1 MQNTPAFLSL
11 VAQDLKNKFGEDISE
26 IAIVFNNSRPITY
39 LRKHLL
45 DAYEKPLWAPN
56 FFTIQDFLKNSSS
69 QEVIGQIPQFFYLYE
84 LHNKLLAE
92 EGIEPET
99 LEEFYPIA
107 ETILA
112 DFSQLDYELVNVK
125 DIYTSLFDTSQIE
138 MEFQYLT
145 PEQQGFLR
153 EFWQS
158 FHAEKQT
165 YIQKKFLKLWKRLP
179 TLYKLFK
186 AKLKENNQT
195 NISTIYRALAEGRAD
210 IPDFYKTYK
219 KIVFVGFNALNKAEE
234 TLFKKWQ
241 EENAALFYFDTDSY
255 YVNNNRQ
262 EAGFF
267 IRKNKFKTGLQDTIE
282 EMPDHISKRTK
293 PIHTHACLGETSQ
306 AKLLGETIRTL
317 TPDEIS
323 QSAILLADENLLVP
337 LLQSLPD
344 NVSKNI
350 NITAGF
356 PLSQSPLYGLM
367 DLWINVQEQISF
379 HKKEKLPY
387 EWVDSFL
394 NHPLTKVSDTE
405 KAKIQEYIYS
415 KQLAEIEVDKIQITT
430 SPLSSF
436 FQPVK
441 ESGDFIPHLL
451 NILKTLLAS
460 PSEEN
465 QQKLI
470 QVHLI
475 LEAQKT
481 LNQLH
486 EGLKNLPIGSLVFL
500 IGLVRKSLTNVKA
513 AIKGKPLEGLQVLG
527 LLESR
532 CLNFE
537 HVFILGVNEGIL
549 PNTSPAIT
557 FLPNNLRR
565 AYGLPVLEN
574 QDALSAYLFYRQIR
588 TDNHIHLFYN
598 SILSQN
604 SSGEESRFIRQL
616 QFESKIPFVQHI
628 HQQKIHAPEKKEEL
642 IIEKKGEIWD
652 KMYNTYLK
660 GKKRISA
667 TALTTYLQSP
677 LQFFL
682 KNIAEIKEPPSMV
695 QEFEMRTLGTVIHN
709 VMEDIFLPYKGKEN
723 FTSTQELK
731 KAKEK
736 SSDFILHHI
745 NQEYYTLCK
754 TVKELNS
761 MQKIMHKIASEYI
774 NIYLQYDIDHYK
786 EFKIIELEND
796 EDYQIHF
803 PIQVNGK
810 EEIVSLFGIIDRVDQ
825 VVTQDGEIQ
834 TRIVDYK
841 TGSDE
846 LKFKEFSNMY
856 DPSNRGN
863 KPFVQTLFYSYIFE
877 KCTPYKN
884 LEPHLYV
891 ARKMRSDGTLFKRGK
906 EVFSGDLLPPIKK
919 EFEEFLKETL
929 EEIFNPDIP
938 FRHNP
943 NAVPFESDPYLLFYS
958 ENSNDDETDENE

>member
-1 MQNTPAFLSL
+1 MQKTSAFLHS
-11 VAQDLKNKFGEDISE
+11 VAQDLKNKFEEDISE

-45 DAYEKPLWAPN
+45 DAYGKPLWAPD
-56 FFTIQDFLKNSSS
+56 FFTIQDFFKNSSS
-69 QEVIGQIPQFFYLYE
+69 HEVVGQIPQFFYLYE
-84 LHNKLLAE
+84 LHNNLLAE
-92 EGIEPET
+92 EGIEPES

-107 ETILA
+107 ETILT
-112 DFSQLDYELVNVK
+112 DFSQLDYELVNVN
-125 DIYTSLFDTSQIE
+125 DIYTALFDTSQIE
-138 MEFQYLT
+138 MDFQYLT
-145 PEQQGFLR
+145 PEQQGFLK

-158 FHAEKQT
+158 FHPESQT
-165 YIQKKFLKLWKRLP
+165 YIQKRFLKLWRRLP
-179 TLYKLFK
+179 KLYELFK
-186 AKLKENNQT
+186 NKLKEEKQT

-210 IPDFYKTYK
+210 LPDFYKKYK
-219 KIVFVGFNALNKAEE
+219 KIVFVGFNALSKAEE
-234 TLFKKWQ
+234 ILFKKWQ
-241 EENAALFYFDTDSY
+241 EEGIALFYFDADAY
-255 YVNNNRQ
+255 YLNDNRQ
-262 EAGFF
+262 EAGLF
-267 IRKNKFKTGLQDTIE
+267 IRKNKFKTGLQDAIRHT
-282 EMPDHISKRTK
+282 PDQISKRTK
-293 PIHTHACLGETSQ
+293 PIYTHACLGETSQ

-317 TPDEIS
+317 SSDEIS
-323 QSAILLADENLLVP
+323 RSAILLADENLLVP

-356 PLSQSPLYGLM
+356 PLFQSPLYGLM
-367 DLWINVQEQISF
+367 DLWINVQEQLAF

-394 NHPLTKVSDTE
+394 NHPLTKVADTE
-405 KAKIQEYIYS
+405 KAKIQEHVYS
-415 KQLAEIEVDKIQITT
+415 RQLAEIEVDKIQVTT
-430 SPLSSF
+430 SLLSDF
-436 FQPVK
+436 FTPVN
-441 ESGDFIPHLL
+441 ESRDFIPRLL
-451 NILKTLLAS
+451 EILKKLILS

-465 QQKLI
+465 QQKQI

-475 LEAQKT
+475 VETQKT

-486 EGLKNLPIGSLVFL
+486 EGLKNLPIGSLIFL
-500 IGLVRKSLTNVKA
+500 IGLVRKTLSHVKA
-513 AIKGKPLEGLQVLG
+513 AIKGKPLEGMQVLG

-549 PNTSPAIT
+549 PNTSPSIT

-565 AYGLPVLEN
+565 AYGLPILEN
-574 QDALSAYLFYRQIR
+574 QDALSAYLFYRQIQK
-588 TDNHIHLFYN
+588 DNNIHLYYN
-598 SILSQN
+598 SIISQN

-616 QFESKIPFVQHI
+616 QFESKIPFVQHV
-628 HQQKIHAPEKKEEL
+628 HQQKIHAPEKREEL

-652 KMYNTYLK
+652 KMYHSYLK
-660 GKKRISA
+660 GDKSISA

-682 KNIAEIKEPPSMV
+682 KNIAEIKEPPSLA

-709 VMEDIFLPYKGKEN
+709 VMEDVFLPYKGKEN

-731 KAKEK
+731 KTKEK
-736 SSDFILHHI
+736 THGFILHHI
-745 NQEYYTLCK
+745 NKEYNTQCK
-754 TVKELNS
+754 TIKELNS
-761 MQKIMHKIASEYI
+761 MQKIMYKIASEYV

-786 EFKIIELEND
+786 EFKIVELEND
-796 EDYQIHF
+796 KDYRISF
-803 PIQVNGK
+803 PIEVNGK
-810 EEIVSLFGIIDRVDQ
+810 EERVLLFGIIDRVDQ

-846 LKFKEFSNMY
+846 LKVKDFFNMH
-856 DPSNRGN
+856 DSSNRGN

-906 EVFSGDLLPPIKK
+906 SVFSGEELPPIKK
-919 EFEEFLKETL
+919 EFEEFLRETL
-929 EEIFNPDIP
+929 EEIFNADIP

-943 NAVPFESDPYLLFYS
+943 EAIPFDSDPYQLFYS
-958 ENSNDDETDENE
+958 ENSADDEKDEE